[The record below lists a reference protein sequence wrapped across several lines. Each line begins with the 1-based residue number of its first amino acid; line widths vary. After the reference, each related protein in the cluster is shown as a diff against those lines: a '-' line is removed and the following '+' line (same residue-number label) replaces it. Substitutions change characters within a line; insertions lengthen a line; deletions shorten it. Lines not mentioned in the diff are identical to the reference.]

1 MKNPVEKM
9 AQGLFGY
16 TSFDAVQ
23 FLKPSNSNLKKEV
36 EIPILRYRFYQYV
49 IAINHFNDEM
59 FLIENKIDG
68 LKSEISK
75 LKASFKI
82 KTLHSTLLKK

>member
-1 MKNPVEKM
+1 M

-16 TSFDAVQ
+16 TSFDAVG
-23 FLKPSNSNLKKEV
+23 FLKPSNSKPQSKEV
-36 EIPILRYRFYQYV
+36 KSHLRYRFYQYV

-68 LKSEISK
+68 LKSELSEIEKYHSK
-75 LKASFKI
+75 
-82 KTLHSTLLKK
+82 